1 MPLNYSEEQSLLRDS
16 ARDFFTTTLPVAN
29 LRKLR
34 DQNDETGYCTE
45 AWQKM
50 VELGWAGITIPEAF
64 GGLGFGYKGLG
75 VIMEQAGR
83 TLAASPLLAT
93 CALGV
98 TALVEGGSAEHKK
111 QLLPRVVAGE
121 TTLALAIDE
130 KSVHSPFDISCNAV
144 KKAGEYTLTGEKIF
158 VLDGHVADDFIVVAR
173 TRGGATSREGIT
185 LFLVH
190 ANTAGITRRRNI
202 MVDSR
207 NACRINFDGV
217 VVAEADV
224 LGDVDQGGEL
234 LEYVLDVGR
243 ICLAAEMLGGL
254 REAFD
259 RTIAYLKTREQ
270 FDVLIGTFQGLQHRA
285 ARMFCEVELAK
296 SVVIAALTAL
306 DEGADRA
313 TIAELASMAKAKVSE
328 VFKLVSNEAIQM
340 HGGIGMTDEE
350 EIGFFLKRARVA
362 EQTFGGIGFHLNR
375 WGELNNL

>member
-1 MPLNYSEEQSLLRDS
+1 MPLNYSEEQNLLRDA
-16 ARDFFTTTLPVAN
+16 ARDFFTTTLPVAK
-29 LRKLR
+29 LRELR
-34 DQNDETGYCTE
+34 DQANDTGYCTD
-45 AWQKM
+45 AWQQM

-98 TALVEGGSAEHKK
+98 TALVEGGGDELRK
-111 QLLPRVVAGE
+111 QLLPRVVSGE
-121 TTLALAIDE
+121 TSLALAIDE
-130 KSVHSPFDISCNAV
+130 KSVHSPFDISSTAV
-144 KKAGEYTLTGEKIF
+144 KERHTYRLTGQKIF
-158 VLDGHVADDFIVVAR
+158 VLDGHVADELIVVAR
-173 TRGGATSREGIT
+173 TSANRTDREGIT
-185 LFLVH
+185 LFLVN
-190 ANTAGITRRRNI
+190 ATTPGITRHRNI

-207 NACRINFDGV
+207 NACRINFDEV
-217 VVAEADV
+217 VVAESRM
-224 LGDVDQGGEL
+224 LGAVDQGADL

-254 REAFD
+254 QEAFE
-259 RTIAYLKTREQ
+259 RTIAYLKTRVQ
-270 FDVLIGTFQGLQHRA
+270 FDVLIGSFQGLQHRA

-306 DEGADRA
+306 DEDADRT
-313 TIAELASMAKAKVSE
+313 TIAEQASMAKAKVSE

-362 EQTFGGIGFHLNR
+362 EQALGGISYHLNR